1 MISGVNKQILD
12 RLGVLDAVPEYPS
25 NEWDEALGSLDEHK
39 RRRAALSLIGKIW
52 NAHPGLGPSPVLE
65 ILYTD
70 EEERKL
76 YDSYR
81 DHIVH
86 SLQVYI
92 LGLDIL
98 HGLPDLRRQLE
109 GTSGFA
115 ALKRR
120 WAIASLAH
128 DQGYIFTSRPEGK
141 TPESLRRLLQNP
153 LLGIHGAERGWI
165 EDFDRYHKFVPGQID
180 YLQNLLSFD
189 GHDVLTELEK
199 RVPISVLGPT
209 LTPLTA
215 FYEFS
220 LRTGFFSHDHGIVSA
235 LLLEQLHRRL
245 RVLLGSVDWES
256 VPRRHHDNLRA
267 MHKHLETAFP
277 DVTEAA
283 VAMALHNVN
292 SSLRREH
299 LDQAQALHQLNISHF
314 RLTLADTPLAWFLA
328 FCDVLQCWN
337 RPVIVQKADAD
348 PNSIEPEGV
357 CISYDRAHMWL
368 SFSNEETELKAAR
381 PSPYWVMRRQLAAQL
396 NEGDLAFLLEGQGPE
411 ATVVT
416 GPNES
421 GSTAHSKVTDTRNY
435 AIMGE
440 LSSTTITKDELD
452 FRVKSQPRK
461 YPDHKPV
468 CVLYTGGSVGMVP
481 KDPSDPKSPLETEKL
496 HRVIPYLTNLSR
508 LEFDVDF
515 YETPHPL
522 DSSNI
527 LPRDWVEIGN
537 LITALYRYY
546 QGFVVLHGTDTMT
559 YTAAA
564 LSFMFSNL
572 RKPIILTGAERPIS
586 EPETDAEHNL
596 MRALRL
602 AAPSTL
608 ENDGVPEVCIFFG
621 NRLIRGN
628 RAKKTHALDF
638 NGFDSPNSP
647 HLGKVE
653 DKISINW
660 RYVRD
665 AVLKRRTAEM
675 EFDPRLDE
683 RVAIYEIFPGL
694 ASCIEPL
701 KYMLLESTAVQ
712 GLILKTY
719 GTGNAPSNPEEFLQI
734 LRTAIWEK
742 GKIIINLTHCQTGE
756 VEVRLFETNAR
767 LFEAGVV
774 NGGDMTSEAAYAKLM
789 VLMGCHTRL
798 DVKGNVTYDYD
809 AIKKQIQRD
818 MRGELRLSA
827 HTLVYPDATNDV
839 ISFGPRPFFGASKDL
854 GIPID
859 DQVNHAYIRVANL
872 VAHAKQGARVK
883 IAVCINLP
891 ADASSDIT
899 RGESKHVI
907 AVVERIWEGV
917 PLTFNVD
924 ATERVKRFVE
934 RNAQL
939 SMQLVPIESMTFTV
953 ETFELSV
960 FTENL
965 KG

>member
-1 MISGVNKQILD
+1 MITGVNKQILD
-12 RLGVLDAVPEYPS
+12 RLGDLDAVPEYPS
-25 NEWDEALGSLDEHK
+25 NEWNDALGSLDEHK
-39 RRRAALSLIGKIW
+39 RRKSTLSLIGKIW

-70 EEERKL
+70 EEEKKL

-92 LGLDIL
+92 LGLDIF

-120 WAIASLAH
+120 WAIAALAH
-128 DQGYIFTSRPEGK
+128 DQGYIFTSRREGN
-141 TPESLRRLLQNP
+141 TPESLKRLLQNP
-153 LLGIHGAERGWI
+153 LLGVHNADRGWI
-165 EDFDRYHKFVPGQID
+165 EDFDRYHKFVPGQIGF
-180 YLQNLLSFD
+180 LQNLLTFD
-189 GHDVLTELEK
+189 GHDILSELEAHI
-199 RVPISVLGPT
+199 PPSVLGPT
-209 LTPLTA
+209 ATPLTA
-215 FYEFS
+215 FYNFS
-220 LRTGFFSHDHGIVSA
+220 LQTGFFAHDHGIVSA

-245 RVLLGSVDWES
+245 RALLGSVDWTA
-256 VPRRHHDNLRA
+256 VPHHHDRLRA

-292 SSLRREH
+292 SRLRGEH
-299 LDQAQALHQLNISHF
+299 LDQAQALQQLDIRHF
-314 RLTLADTPLAWFLA
+314 RLTLRDTPLAWFLA

-337 RPVIVQKADAD
+337 RPVIVQKADAV

-357 CISYDRAHMWL
+357 CISYDGAHMWL
-368 SFSNEETELKAAR
+368 SFANEETELQAAK

-396 NEGDLAFLLEGQGPE
+396 NEGDLAFLLEGQCPE
-411 ATVVT
+411 AVAVSVHTEPGRT
-416 GPNES
+416 PHLKG
-421 GSTAHSKVTDTRNY
+421 TDTRNY

-440 LSSTTITKDELD
+440 LSWETITKDELE

-461 YPDHKPV
+461 YPEHEPV

-481 KDPSDPKSPLETEKL
+481 KDPLDPKSPLETEKL
-496 HRVIPYLTNLSR
+496 HRVVPYLTNLKR

-527 LPRDWVEIGN
+527 LPRDWIEIGN

-602 AAPSTL
+602 AAPSRL
-608 ENDGVPEVCIFFG
+608 ENEGVPEVCIFFG
-621 NRLIRGN
+621 NRLLRGN

-653 DKISINW
+653 DKITIDW
-660 RYVRD
+660 RNVRD
-665 AVLKRRTAEM
+665 AILKRPRAFEM
-675 EFDPRLDE
+675 QFDPHLDE

-719 GTGNAPSNPEEFLQI
+719 GTGNAPSDPEEFLQI
-734 LRTAIWEK
+734 LREAIWKK
-742 GKIIINLTHCQTGE
+742 GKIIINLTQCQTGE

-789 VLMGCHTRL
+789 VLMGRHKRK
-798 DVKGNVTYDYD
+798 DHKGEVSFDYD
-809 AIKKQIQRD
+809 AIKNQIQRD

-827 HTLVYPDATNDV
+827 HTLVYPDAMSDA
-839 ISFGPRPFFGASKDL
+839 ISFGPGRFHGTAKDL
-854 GIPID
+854 GIPVD
-859 DQVNHAYIRVANL
+859 DQVNRAYIRVANIE
-872 VAHAKQGARVK
+872 AHAKTGAQFK
-883 IAVCINLP
+883 IAVCVNLP
-891 ADASSDIT
+891 ADCPDDIT
-899 RGESKHVI
+899 KIDPKHI
-907 AVVERIWEGV
+907 IDVVERKWEGKR
-917 PLTFNVD
+917 LTFNVD
-924 ATERVKRFVE
+924 ATERVKNFVGHDV
-934 RNAQL
+934 QL
-939 SMQLVPIESMTFTV
+939 SMQLVPIEPMTFTF